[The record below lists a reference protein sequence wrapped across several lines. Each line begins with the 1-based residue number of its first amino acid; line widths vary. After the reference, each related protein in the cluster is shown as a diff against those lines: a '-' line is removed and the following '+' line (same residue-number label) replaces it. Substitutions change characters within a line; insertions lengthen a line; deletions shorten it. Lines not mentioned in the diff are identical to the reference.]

1 MRIETALSLRATE
14 SGESGESATVKSLE
28 SRVLAAARNVPEN
41 KRPDP
46 EFERLYVLLSSMEG
60 QGEKVIYEFLR
71 SLRSADGESPAY
83 RTASALMAVTLQ
95 VLFRLKDDGLEKSQ
109 LYKEIKGANGLAF
122 SMDVFV
128 KSILRDVFKPM
139 EDEAWEKS
147 EW

>member
-1 MRIETALSLRATE
+1 MKIESGSSLRTTE
-14 SGESGESATVKSLE
+14 SGASATVESLE
-28 SRVLAAARNVPEN
+28 SRVLAASQQVPDN
-41 KRPDP
+41 QRPDP
-46 EFERLYVLLSSMEG
+46 EFERLYELLSAMEG
-60 QGEKVIYEFLR
+60 QGEKAIHGFLR

-83 RTASALMAVTLQ
+83 PSAKALMAITLQ

-128 KSILRDVFKPM
+128 KGVLRDVFQPM
-139 EDEAWEKS
+139 GDEAWEKS